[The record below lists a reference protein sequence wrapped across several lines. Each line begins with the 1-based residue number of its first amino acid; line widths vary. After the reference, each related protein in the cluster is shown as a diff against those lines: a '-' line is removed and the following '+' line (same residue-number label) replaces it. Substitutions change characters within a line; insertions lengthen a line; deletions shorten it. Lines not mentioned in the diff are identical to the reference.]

1 MLIALATLNG
11 WQKDEKASD
20 KEALKSAVANVS
32 EIRDSIRS
40 EDGAVPVAVV
50 NLRSLHKADPKV
62 KYFKTEFKRVLRE
75 LEVEQAEQAEGGE
88 ELGEQKESMQIKA
101 DGEK

>member
-20 KEALKSAVANVS
+20 KALKSAVANVS
-32 EIRDSIRS
+32 EIWDSIRS

-50 NLRSLHKADPKV
+50 NLRSLHKAYPKV